1 MIVNQPPCLCFRC
14 PDVTAAGKVP
24 CRKWACIV
32 YYVEMARNFQF
43 ISHFKVRHSD
53 RDAKSDFPSNL
64 VAEA

>member
-43 ISHFKVRHSD
+43 ISQFKVRHSD